1 VIPRPPLDYPD
12 RPLHHFLTEAAA
24 RHPEGV
30 ALRIGKDAY
39 SFRELDG
46 LSNAFA
52 NALIAQ
58 GIRPG
63 SRVAS
68 IVPNGLAAVLTMF
81 GASKCGA
88 SSVLLNPRWRRGEI
102 IDALHATCPQVIVAA
117 AEDCDAISGGYDAPV
132 MVCADDAPPGWQGL
146 TELVGHAP
154 GLPPDVPLAD
164 LARAEAILPFSSG
177 TTGKPKP
184 AVHTHR
190 SIVAGTIQWQ
200 AAGLMRRDDRMLLF
214 LPLFHVYGVITLLG
228 SIGAGATMH
237 LMSRF
242 SVVPVLRCIEDER
255 ITITFGASPVAA
267 ALAEFDQLEQFNL
280 HSLRYFVWGAT
291 PMDTRIARE
300 VTNRSGVRWLHA
312 YGATEA
318 PLIYCNP
325 ADGGD
330 AWRLDSPGFPV
341 SDVKAL
347 VVDPVTRKPLPPGG
361 IGELLI
367 QGPQVF
373 AGYLGGHGNDAFELG
388 WLRTGDIG
396 WLEPGG
402 RLHIVDRAKEM
413 IKVNAFQVAPAE
425 LEQALLGHADV
436 ADCGVFGVPDDR
448 TGEAPVAAVSLRP
461 GADVSAGDLLD
472 WVSERVA
479 SYKRLRRIYFV
490 PEIPRTAS
498 GKILRRSLR
507 ETLTS

>member
-1 VIPRPPLDYPD
+1 M
-12 RPLHHFLTEAAA
+12 
-24 RHPEGV
+24 
-30 ALRIGKDAY
+30 ALRIGRDAY
-39 SFRELDG
+39 TFRELDG
-46 LSNAFA
+46 LSSAFA
-52 NALIAQ
+52 NALIAR
-58 GIRPG
+58 GIGPG

-68 IVPNGLAAVLTMF
+68 ILPNGLAAVITLF
-81 GASKCGA
+81 GASKCG
-88 SSVLLNPRWRRGEI
+88 SSAVLLNPRWRPGEI
-102 IDALHATCPQVIVAA
+102 IDALHATRPQVIVAQA
-117 AEDCDAISGGYDAPV
+117 GDCDSISGGYDAPV
-132 MVCADDAPPGWQGL
+132 KVCADDAPPGWQGL
-146 TELVGHAP
+146 TELVYQSP
-154 GLPPDVPLAD
+154 GRSPAVPLAD
-164 LARAEAILPFSSG
+164 LGRAEAVLPFSSG

-200 AAGLMRRDDRMLLF
+200 AAGLMRQNDRMLLF

-228 SIGAGATMH
+228 SIAAGATMH

-242 SVVPVLRCIEDER
+242 SVVPVLQCIQDEH
-255 ITITFGASPVAA
+255 ITITFGAAPVAA
-267 ALAEFDQLEQFNL
+267 ALAEFDQLEGFDL

-291 PMDTRIARE
+291 PMDTRIAQQ

-325 ADGGD
+325 ADDGD
-330 AWRLDSPGFPV
+330 AGQLDSPGFPV

-347 VVDPVTRKPLPPGG
+347 IVDLETREPVPPGG
-361 IGELLI
+361 TGELLI

-461 GADVSAGDLLD
+461 GASVSAADLLN

-479 SYKRLRRIYFV
+479 SYKRLRRVYFV
-490 PEIPRTAS
+490 PEIPRTDS
-498 GKILRRSLR
+498 GKVLRRSLR
-507 ETLTS
+507 EALIS